1 MKSHAPLLPRTT
13 AETAI
18 AHGNSHFQEVLVVRD
33 FMRDK
38 VRPVLLRTVT
48 QDNDT
53 DTVFGLFLRAIG
65 WFATFAKLGHP
76 QHLQAA
82 LAGTRALL
90 EICID
95 LTLLNYDRQNLTTA
109 MIVAWERSTRLQAA
123 ERTKR
128 CFAGRKVPE
137 LYEPKVLFVDREGP
151 AIRAERARVWPG
163 RKKPE
168 RHPDRWT
175 GRSLEQDV
183 EAADALGGYGFKD
196 YYDAQYAELCWGTH
210 GSGLAGV
217 RFVPREAYPWLIA
230 QAFKDSAEF
239 GALASELSLRY
250 YDKFDAIVQA
260 RFQELTQDRKRGRA
274 VGFVSAKTD
283 VAP

>member
-1 MKSHAPLLPRTT
+1 MKPLLPKRTT

-18 AHGNSHFQEVLVVRD
+18 ALGNSHFQEVLVVRD

-38 VRPVLLRTVT
+38 VRPVLLRTMT
-48 QDNDT
+48 PDNDT
-53 DTVFGLFLRAIG
+53 DTVWGLFLRAIG
-65 WFATFAKLGHP
+65 WFASLAKLGDP

-90 EICID
+90 EICTD
-95 LTLLNYDRQNLTTA
+95 LTLLHYDRQNLTTA
-109 MIVAWERSTRLQAA
+109 MIVAWERSTKLQAA

-128 CFAGRKVPE
+128 CFAGRKVPK
-137 LYEPKVLFVDREGP
+137 LYEDKVLFVDREGA

-163 RKKPE
+163 RKKPQS
-168 RHPDRWT
+168 HPDRWT
-175 GRSLEQDV
+175 GRSLERDV
-183 EAADALGGYGFKD
+183 EAADSLGGYGFKD
-196 YYDAQYAELCWGTH
+196 YYDGRYAELCWGTH

-217 RFVPREAYPWLIA
+217 RFVALETYPWLIA

-250 YDKFDAIVQA
+250 YDKFDAILQA
-260 RFQELTQDRKRGRA
+260 RFRELAQDRKRGRA
-274 VGFVSAKTD
+274 FGFANAKTD
-283 VAP
+283 VEP